1 MPSVQKQLRV
11 AVIGA
16 GPAGLG
22 ALLALE
28 KIEGVDVQVYE
39 QARELR
45 EVGAGISLHYNTWT
59 VLEKLG
65 VPYIPSE
72 SFFRNSDLL
81 RNELWNARTGAVLKK
96 SYDSPDIPE
105 HKRHIRT
112 QRARLQQ
119 ALLKVAPKERIH
131 LQKRLVQV
139 NVHPSGEVNLDFEDG
154 FSTDVDL
161 VVGADGIRSVVR
173 HAAFPSHTIAYS
185 GRVGYRSIFPI
196 SLVKSIP
203 GIPLETLF
211 WLGPDTSLYTT
222 PIGDGLFEV
231 SGRGPE
237 PKEVGEAVSWGQPAD
252 KETMRRHFV
261 EYHPVARAIVDAIP
275 PETIKQFAFFGGPQL
290 ETVVK
295 HGSIALLGDASHPLS
310 GAFGSGAAFALED
323 AWTLGRAISHALS
336 HDLPLS
342 QALRLFDETRSPYY
356 AKLFAELRRMG
367 AAAEKGKHLPWDER
381 VADRI
386 DERWGS
392 HDWIYLHDVEGA
404 WRTTLEK
411 EAGKTTEALTA
422 EELQAHL

>member
-1 MPSVQKQLRV
+1 MPSVQQRLRI

-28 KIEGVDVQVYE
+28 KVEGVDVQVYE

-81 RNELWNARTGAVLKK
+81 RNGLWNGRTGAVLKT
-96 SYDSPDIPE
+96 SYDSPSIPE
-105 HKRHIRT
+105 HKRHE
-112 QRARLQQ
+112 RL
-119 ALLKVAPKERIH
+119 H
-131 LQKRLVQV
+131 LQKRLAQIDFL
-139 NVHPSGEVNLDFEDG
+139 PSGEVRLEFEDG
-154 FSTDVDL
+154 YSTFVDL

-173 HAAFPSHTIAYS
+173 RAAFPSHTIAYS

-196 SLVKSIP
+196 SLVESIP
-203 GIPLETLF
+203 DIPLKTLF

-252 KETMRRHFV
+252 KETMKRHFT

-290 ETVVK
+290 ETVIK
-295 HGSIALLGDASHPLS
+295 HGSVALLGDASHPLS

-323 AWTLGRAISHALS
+323 AWTLGQAISHALS
-336 HDLPLS
+336 HKLPLS
-342 QALRLFDETRSPYY
+342 EALRLFDETRSPYY
-356 AKLFAELRRMG
+356 SKLYTELRRMG
-367 AAAEKGKHLPWDER
+367 AAAEKGKNLPWDER

-392 HDWIYLHDVEGA
+392 HDWIYLHDVDGA
-404 WRTTLEK
+404 WKATLQKEADQTTLRS
-411 EAGKTTEALTA
+411 AV
-422 EELQAHL
+422 EEPQAHL

>member
-1 MPSVQKQLRV
+1 MPSVQQRLRV

-28 KIEGVDVQVYE
+28 KVEGVDVQVYE

-81 RNELWNARTGAVLKK
+81 RNGLWNGRTGAVLKT
-96 SYDSPDIPE
+96 SYDSPSIPE
-105 HKRHIRT
+105 HKRHVRT

-119 ALLKVAPKERIH
+119 ALLNVARKERLH
-131 LQKRLVQV
+131 LQKRLAQV
-139 NVHPSGEVNLDFEDG
+139 DFLPSGEVRLEFEDG
-154 FSTDVDL
+154 YSTFVDL

-173 HAAFPSHTIAYS
+173 RAAFPSHTIAYS

-196 SLVKSIP
+196 SLVE
-203 GIPLETLF
+203 GIPDIPLKTLF

-252 KETMRRHFV
+252 KETMKRHFT

-290 ETVVK
+290 ETVIK
-295 HGSIALLGDASHPLS
+295 HGSVALLGDASHPLS

-323 AWTLGRAISHALS
+323 AWTLGQAISHALS
-336 HDLPLS
+336 HKLPLS
-342 QALRLFDETRSPYY
+342 EALRLFDETRSPYY
-356 AKLFAELRRMG
+356 SKLYTELRRMG
-367 AAAEKGKHLPWDER
+367 AAAEKGKNLPWDER

-392 HDWIYLHDVEGA
+392 HDWIYLHDV
-404 WRTTLEK
+404 RS
-411 EAGKTTEALTA
+411 TA
-422 EELQAHL
+422 HGRLRCRAKQIRQH